1 MGDSPPLLDKLHS
14 TTNSTNSSTDS
25 KTLSLQSH
33 SQIKP
38 RKIKRPPS
46 FSPHSASAY
55 VVGPGTAV
63 LDRHLYNL
71 QRTYEPAT
79 PAQRVQTHHG
89 RAQSLSSTSL
99 TNSSTNTPSLLSSPP
114 AKDDYVRRPFT
125 MRNSRR
131 YLADPTLRY
140 PLPVDLPEMHRQ
152 VLRTM
157 LLVNVFGGPI
167 CSPNFRNTPP
177 KKVLEVGCGNGYW
190 SALCHKHFARQGHSV
205 SFTGID
211 IAPLSADNSTNGMK
225 WRFVQHDLRNLPTPF
240 QDEEFDLVM
249 VKDLSMI
256 SSQLSMTANLMD
268 EYLRILRPGG
278 AIEVWDGDHTIRMV
292 LSHSPTQGAQDSDDS
307 EDEDTAQ
314 AEGTGTYILT
324 AQTPFTEAQ
333 NPYLTEYNTWLTK
346 AFDARGLSAIP
357 CTSMASL
364 LLQEPELADIESRRL
379 AIPLGEVRWE
389 RAGTEGSTKG
399 KEADSGKK
407 VLTTGQTALRH
418 TALLTL
424 VQYMESLEP
433 FLREASGKSQD
444 EWDRWY
450 GDMMNDLLV
459 QNGTSWGECLE
470 VGAWWAT
477 KRDAPKTK
485 PKPSEEKPDKPMPY
499 PPDPHPGDEW
509 KIPHME
515 LL

>member
-1 MGDSPPLLDKLHS
+1 MGDSSPQLDKLHS
-14 TTNSTNSSTDS
+14 TTNSTTTSSTDS
-25 KTLSLQSH
+25 KTSSLQT
-33 SQIKP
+33 QAQTKP

-46 FSPHSASAY
+46 YTFSPSSAY

-79 PAQRVQTHHG
+79 TAQRVQTHHG

-99 TNSSTNTPSLLSSPP
+99 TNSSTNTPSLLGGAP
-114 AKDDYVRRPFT
+114 AKDDYVRHPFT

-157 LLVNVFGGPI
+157 LLVNVFGGPV

-211 IAPLSADNSTNGMK
+211 IAPLSADNSANGMK
-225 WRFVQHDLRNLPTPF
+225 WRFIQHDLRNLPTPF

-278 AIEVWDGDHTIRMV
+278 VIEVWDGDHTIRMV
-292 LSHSPTQGAQDSDDS
+292 LSHNPTHGAQDSDS

-333 NPYLTEYNTWLTK
+333 NPYLTEYNAWLTK

-357 CTSMASL
+357 CTIMASL

-389 RAGTEGSTKG
+389 RATTEGSSKG
-399 KEADSGKK
+399 KEADTGKK

-477 KRDAPKTK
+477 KRDTTKSK
-485 PKPSEEKPDKPMPY
+485 PKPSDDKPDKPMPY
-499 PPDPHPGDEW
+499 PPDPHPGNEW